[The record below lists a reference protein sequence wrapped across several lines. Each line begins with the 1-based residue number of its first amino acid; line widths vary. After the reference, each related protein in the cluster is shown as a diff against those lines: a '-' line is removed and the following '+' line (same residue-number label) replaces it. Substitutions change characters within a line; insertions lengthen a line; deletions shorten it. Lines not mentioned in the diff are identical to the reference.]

1 MDPAINIVPGNASG
15 RAGRRAVGGRSV
27 INMWAGGFLALGIIL
42 VWAHG
47 HGFPVALMWSIACLG
62 LGGLLG
68 FLFGIP
74 RSVNININQP
84 GVAAVNARVGEV
96 TTTDH
101 PATPP
106 PAPSAEKAGGATTV
120 NIAAIPVPPAAAA
133 TRPPAATAAADPS
146 TTIHNTGESNLE
158 QVSDW
163 VTKLLL
169 GGSLTQIEKIPG
181 AMTNWGSYVASGLGD
196 NPNVSAN
203 QAFATAMI
211 VYFLVLGFIAGYVI
225 TKVELGDKLRGR

>member
-1 MDPAINIVPGNASG
+1 MEPAVNVVPGIATK
-15 RAGRRAVGGRSV
+15 RPVRKPVGGRSV
-27 INMWAGGFLALGIIL
+27 INMWAGGFLALGILL

-47 HGFPVALMWSIACLG
+47 QGFPVALMWSVACLG
-62 LGGLLG
+62 IGGLLG

-96 TTTDH
+96 TTSDH
-101 PATPP
+101 PATESPD
-106 PAPSAEKAGGATTV
+106 PSQVDSGSAHSVGIT
-120 NIAAIPVPPAAAA
+120 AIPATPAAPA
-133 TRPPAATAAADPS
+133 TPS
-146 TTIHNTGESNLE
+146 TLVTNTTDQSTTHNSSESNLE

-181 AMTNWGSYVASGLGD
+181 TLANWGSYIAAGLGD
-196 NPNVSAN
+196 NSARATAN
-203 QAFATAMI
+203 QAFATALI

>member
-1 MDPAINIVPGNASG
+1 MNPAINIVRGSARGP
-15 RAGRRAVGGRSV
+15 GRRPVGGRSV
-27 INMWAGGFLALGIIL
+27 INMWAGGFLGLGILL

-47 HGFPVALMWSIACLG
+47 QGFPVALMWSVACLG
-62 LGGLLG
+62 IGGLLG

-96 TTTDH
+96 TTSDH

-106 PAPSAEKAGGATTV
+106 PDAPAENAGASATV
-120 NIAAIPVPPAAAA
+120 DITAIPTTSANPATPPPAV
-133 TRPPAATAAADPS
+133 
-146 TTIHNTGESNLE
+146 TTPTDQTTTHNNSESNLE

-181 AMTNWGSYVASGLGD
+181 TLANWGSYVASGLGD
-196 NPNVSAN
+196 NAARVPAN
-203 QAFATAMI
+203 QAFATALI

>member
-1 MDPAINIVPGNASG
+1 MNMDASG
-15 RAGRRAVGGRSV
+15 NKGSVPPRLGGRSV
-27 INMWAGGFLALGIIL
+27 INMWAGGFLLLGVIL

-47 HGFPVALMWSIACLG
+47 TGFPVALMWSVACLG

-74 RSVNININQP
+74 RSATININQP

-96 TTTDH
+96 TTSDH
-101 PATPP
+101 PAQP
-106 PAPSAEKAGGATTV
+106 PAPSSGPSAPDAG
-120 NIAAIPVPPAAAA
+120 
-133 TRPPAATAAADPS
+133 TAASVNVASIPTNAGDTAAVAN
-146 TTIHNTGESNLE
+146 TTGQRLTNNTRESNLE

-169 GGSLTQIEKIPG
+169 GGTLTQIANIPG
-181 AMTNWGSYVASGLGD
+181 TMANWGTYVASGLGD
-196 NPNVSAN
+196 KPNPAN

-211 VYFLVLGFIAGYVI
+211 IYFLVLGFVAGYVI
-225 TKVELGDKLRGR
+225 TKVELGTALIDK

>member
-1 MDPAINIVPGNASG
+1 MNMDASG
-15 RAGRRAVGGRSV
+15 NKGSVPPGLGGRSK
-27 INMWAGGFLALGIIL
+27 INMWAGGFLLLGVIL

-47 HGFPVALMWSIACLG
+47 TGFPVALMWSVACLG

-74 RSVNININQP
+74 RSATININQP

-96 TTTDH
+96 TTNDH
-101 PATPP
+101 PAQ
-106 PAPSAEKAGGATTV
+106 PAG
-120 NIAAIPVPPAAAA
+120 PAASVNVASIPTNA
-133 TRPPAATAAADPS
+133 GDTAAVTK
-146 TTIHNTGESNLE
+146 TTGQQLTNNTSVSNLE

-169 GGSLTQIEKIPG
+169 GGSLTQIANIPG
-181 AMTNWGSYVASGLGD
+181 AMANWGTYVASGLGD
-196 NPNVSAN
+196 KLNTAN

-211 VYFLVLGFIAGYVI
+211 IYFLVLGFVAGYVI
-225 TKVELGDKLRGR
+225 TKVELGSALIDK